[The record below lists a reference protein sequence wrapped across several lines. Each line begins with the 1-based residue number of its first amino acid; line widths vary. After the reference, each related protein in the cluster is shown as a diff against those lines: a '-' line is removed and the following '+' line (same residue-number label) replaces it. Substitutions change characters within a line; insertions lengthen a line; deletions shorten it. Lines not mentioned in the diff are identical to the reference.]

1 MRKSIYSLICFG
13 IFLASCGSHKPA
25 EIPFKQIPNDT
36 AILMWKKYNSEPP
49 TADTN
54 YREVPRMYG
63 FDTETL
69 ESITETSDAGKV
81 TDVNFMIAAYL
92 DERPEYLKNTVL
104 MQIVR
109 AKDKKKYYYFYDLRQ
124 PLKAMVKGEGGLP
137 MCPPPKDC
145 VPPGMGNAQD

>member
-1 MRKSIYSLICFG
+1 MRNYFYLLIGSG
-13 IFLASCGSHKPA
+13 IFLASCGSHKPP
-25 EIPFKQIPNDT
+25 EIPFKQVPTET
-36 AILMWKKYNSEPP
+36 ATLMWKKYNSQPP

-69 ESITETSDAGKV
+69 ESFTAKSDSGKV
-81 TDVNFMIAAYL
+81 LEVNFMIAAYL

-109 AKDKKKYYYFYDLRQ
+109 EKDKKKHYYFYDLRQ
-124 PLKAMVKGEGGLP
+124 LLKPLVNGEGGLP

-145 VPPGMGNAQD
+145 IPPGVGDAQE

>member
-1 MRKSIYSLICFG
+1 MKNYFYLLICSG
-13 IFLASCGSHKPA
+13 IFLTSCGSHKPP

-36 AILMWKKYNSEPP
+36 ASLMWKKYNSQPP

-54 YREVPRMYG
+54 YREIPRMYG

-69 ESITETSDAGKV
+69 KSFTAESDSGKV

-109 AKDKKKYYYFYDLRQ
+109 EKDSKKYYYFYDIRQ
-124 PLKAMVKGEGGLP
+124 PIKTLNMSVTGGLP
-137 MCPPPKDC
+137 LCPPPKDC
-145 VPPGMGNAQD
+145 VPPGIGDVK